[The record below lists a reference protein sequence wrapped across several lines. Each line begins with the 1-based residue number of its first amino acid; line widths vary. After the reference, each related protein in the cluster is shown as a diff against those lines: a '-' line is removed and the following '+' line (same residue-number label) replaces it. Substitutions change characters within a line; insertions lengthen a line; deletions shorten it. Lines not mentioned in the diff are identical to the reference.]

1 MTTTT
6 TTGMRELD
14 HRHSDGIDVRLLWDQ
29 GDNRVHVAVSDRKTG
44 ESFVVEVRE
53 GESAANIFQHPFAY
67 ADRGVPATPVTRTVV
82 PAATSVIAVAL
93 YSWVWPSF
101 LTSTLP

>member
-6 TTGMRELD
+6 TSGMRELD

-44 ESFVVEVRE
+44 ESFIV
-53 GESAANIFQHPFAY
+53 
-67 ADRGVPATPVTRTVV
+67 
-82 PAATSVIAVAL
+82 
-93 YSWVWPSF
+93 
-101 LTSTLP
+101 